1 MDRLL
6 KAQAH
11 QQLSLEKFQC
21 QQVLNKNQQFNHPD
35 LPQEPLEP
43 LKPPET
49 EQDLHLAQLNPE
61 ECDLHKD
68 HFHQLKSYAQE
79 HDKDANVELLQAL
92 EPGPRVSPEPPRPP
106 EPRRRGVRSCSSST
120 SPRLAPARRRAPRRT
135 SPR

>member
-43 LKPPET
+43 LKPPEQ
-49 EQDLHLAQLNPE
+49 ELLLAQLSLENFGLP
-61 ECDLHKD
+61 KD
-68 HFHQLKSYAQE
+68 HFLQLKHYAQE
-79 HDKDANVELLQAL
+79 HNEGANVELLRAH
-92 EPGPRVSPEPPRPP
+92 ERGPRASPEPQLPP
-106 EPRRRGVRSCSSST
+106 EPRSGQRVLSSSSST
-120 SPRLAPARRRAPRRT
+120 SPRLAQASRRAPRRT
-135 SPR
+135 SPS

>member
-43 LKPPET
+43 LKPPEQ
-49 EQDLHLAQLNPE
+49 ELHLAQLSLENFGLP
-61 ECDLHKD
+61 KD
-68 HFHQLKSYAQE
+68 HFLQLKHYAQE
-79 HDKDANVELLQAL
+79 HNEGANVELLRAH
-92 EPGPRVSPEPPRPP
+92 ERGPRASPEPQLPP
-106 EPRRRGVRSCSSST
+106 EPRSGQRVLSSSSST
-120 SPRLAPARRRAPRRT
+120 SPRLAQASRRAPRRT
-135 SPR
+135 SPS